1 MWNLNVKVIKA
12 GTCTIDPGNS
22 ASPIQVGLK
31 HQLGI
36 GGGSSVVVIREGD
49 ETLLVDTGYE
59 REGDVSPENKTR
71 NWALLTGL
79 LEWNGPIQTN
89 PLQKPKENHTMR
101 IGLHAQTEA
110 LSAGS
115 S

>member
-1 MWNLNVKVIKA
+1 MWNLKVKVIKA

-49 ETLLVDTGYE
+49 EILLVDTGFE
-59 REGDVSPENKTR
+59 REGDVSSKGTVPY
-71 NWALLTGL
+71 ALLQYPGTVHVFHQPVRPLRGYCANGCL
-79 LEWNGPIQTN
+79 LESMG
-89 PLQKPKENHTMR
+89 
-101 IGLHAQTEA
+101 
-110 LSAGS
+110 
-115 S
+115 